1 MEIPEAVLE
10 KLNRAK
16 RYLNGLLEPDAELG
30 RKVIDYARTRPF
42 EEWKKAAEEA
52 GISTKARET
61 RNQRLIQLAE
71 SALREAS
78 RFYQEAAG
86 TSAYE
91 ARRATLAM
99 FNRARPDRGAF
110 YLFPERTLEGAA
122 ALRELRVRYPNAEPP
137 SPEYRHL
144 IGQGVGYYWNDPVYS
159 RLAKTAADSELPQGA
174 IPALLTLIKISTRP
188 ITHEGSPGVPV
199 MELLPRF
206 GTRLAPYLID
216 LLASP
221 EKYIDYTGFR
231 VFPAPLVTALPEDL
245 ALAFFR
251 AGLEGGWRE
260 IGADLPGGK
269 RSLSLWQEFQDSP
282 YGPPYRPAWIPRQ

>member
-1 MEIPEAVLE
+1 MEIPEAALK
-10 KLNRAK
+10 KLARAK
-16 RYLNGLLEPDAELG
+16 RHLNGLAEPDDELG
-30 RKVIDYARTRPF
+30 WRVIEYARTRSF

-52 GISTKARET
+52 GIATKAAET
-61 RNQRLIQLAE
+61 RNQRLERLAE

-78 RFYQEAAG
+78 RLCQEAAG
-86 TSAYE
+86 ISAYE
-91 ARRATLAM
+91 ARRATVAL
-99 FNRARPDRGAF
+99 FNRSRPDQGDFR
-110 YLFPERTLEGAA
+110 LFPERTLEGTA
-122 ALRELRVRYPNAEPP
+122 ALKELRARYPHTQPP

-144 IGQGVGYYWNDPVYS
+144 IGQGVTYWRDPVYA
-159 RLAKTAADSELPQGA
+159 RLAETAAGLELPEGA
-174 IPALLTLIKISTRP
+174 IPALLPLIKLSVRP
-188 ITHEGSPGVPV
+188 ITHEGESGVPV

-206 GTRLAPYLID
+206 GIRLAPYLVD

-231 VFPAPLVTALPEDL
+231 VFPAPLVTVLPEDL

-260 IGADLPGGK
+260 IGADLPEGR
-269 RSLSLWQEFQDSP
+269 RSLALWQEFQDSP